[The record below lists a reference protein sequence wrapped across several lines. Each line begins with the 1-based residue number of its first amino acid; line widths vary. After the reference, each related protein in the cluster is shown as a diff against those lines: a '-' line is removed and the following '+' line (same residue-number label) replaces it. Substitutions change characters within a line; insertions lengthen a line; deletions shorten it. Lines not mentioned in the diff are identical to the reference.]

1 MKRAPR
7 LSEVYRGI
15 RKPTAPPTRVE
26 KDLREKI
33 RGREDKK
40 DIDRHTG
47 SKRPP
52 TDSGRE
58 D

>member
-7 LSEVYRGI
+7 LSEIYRGI

-47 SKRPP
+47 SRRP
-52 TDSGRE
+52 TDNGRE

>member
-1 MKRAPR
+1 MKRVPGP
-7 LSEVYRGI
+7 SEIYRGI

-47 SKRPP
+47 SRRP
-52 TDSGRE
+52 TDNGRE